1 MKRYSEMHMNDIK
14 RGLGDL
20 DPVQKAALAQALK
33 KRIESKK
40 KEELEAADF
49 DVVVLGGGLAGSTL
63 ARQIILEKPDVKI
76 LVLERKAFPCP
87 EVAFKV
93 GESASELQAH
103 YFGKMLN
110 LKDHFSDK
118 QIKKGGARYF
128 FSHMDNSDI
137 TRRVEVGVK
146 NFPTVPSYQFDRGRL
161 ETFLFEDNTRL
172 GITYWEQCK
181 VEDVQIGSPQRITLK
196 RDKEDVQVSARW
208 VVDASGRAA
217 VLKRK
222 LGLAENTEHAAN
234 AAWFRIPGTVNI
246 EKWSSDT
253 TWQSRTKEGLRC
265 VSTTHF
271 MGKGYWVWLIV
282 LPTNATSIGL
292 VADPDIHPLKT
303 MNRLE
308 HLLTWLKTYEP
319 QLADALEENRD
330 GIDDF
335 TAFKH
340 FSHGCKRVFSPE
352 RWCITG
358 DAGVFADPF
367 YSPGGDFI
375 AMGNSLIKDMIID
388 DLKGNFSAVKIEEN
402 NFSFL
407 GLFKLYLLTYQ
418 NQYPVMGNG
427 NVMYAKIVWD
437 WAIYWGVNALLFFH
451 GNRAFDTAWL
461 SSVQKEM
468 NIFNQLNTQMQNLFP
483 VWSNLKEVVVGD
495 KMQSLFDLEFLHD
508 MHKELEAGFNEV
520 ELKEKLVQNIKILEI
535 LAQEFLNQVNDLKAS
550 VSNDMESE
558 ISWADTLDITS
569 HSLISE
575 ELSTD
580 LNRLRMTQLIDDNA

>member
-1 MKRYSEMHMNDIK
+1 MNDIK
-14 RGLGDL
+14 RGLDDL
-20 DPVQKAALAQALK
+20 DPVQKTALAQALK
-33 KRIESKK
+33 KRIELRK
-40 KEELEAADF
+40 KEELETADF

-63 ARQIILEKPDVKI
+63 ARQIILEKPAAKI
-76 LVLERKAFPCP
+76 LVLERKSFPCP
-87 EVAFKV
+87 EVSFKV

-103 YFGKMLN
+103 YFETILN
-110 LKDHFSDK
+110 LKNHFK
-118 QIKKGGARYF
+118 EQQIKKGGARYF

-146 NFPTVPSYQFDRGRL
+146 NFPTVPSFQFDRGRL

-181 VEDVQIGSPQRITLK
+181 VEDVVIGSPQRITLK
-196 RDKEDVQVSARW
+196 RDKQNTQVSARW

-222 LGLAENTEHAAN
+222 LGLAESTDHEAN
-234 AAWFRIPGTVNI
+234 AAWFRVPGTIDMDEWTNDAAW
-246 EKWSSDT
+246 KT
-253 TWQSRTKEGLRC
+253 RTKDGLRR

-308 HLLTWLKTYEP
+308 HLLTWLKTHEP
-319 QLADALEENRD
+319 QLAAAIEHNSDK
-330 GIDDF
+330 IDDF

-375 AMGNSLIKDMIID
+375 AMGNTLVKEMIVD
-388 DLKGNFSAVKIEEN
+388 DLNGNFSAVKIEEN

-418 NQYPVMGNG
+418 DQYPVMGNG
-427 NVMYAKIVWD
+427 NVMYAKIIWD

-451 GNRAFDTAWL
+451 GNRAFDTVWL

-468 NIFNQLNTQMQNLFP
+468 NTFNQLNTQMQSLFP
-483 VWSNLKEVVVGD
+483 VWSNLKDVVVSD

-520 ELKEKLVQNIKILEI
+520 ELKEKLVHNINILEI
-535 LAQEFLNQVNDLKAS
+535 LAQEFLKQANDLKLS
-550 VSNDMESE
+550 VSNDADDKG
-558 ISWADTLDITS
+558 SWVDTLDITS
-569 HSLISE
+569 NSLISE
-575 ELSTD
+575 EMSTD
-580 LNRLRMTQLIDDNA
+580 LTHLRMTQLIDDNA